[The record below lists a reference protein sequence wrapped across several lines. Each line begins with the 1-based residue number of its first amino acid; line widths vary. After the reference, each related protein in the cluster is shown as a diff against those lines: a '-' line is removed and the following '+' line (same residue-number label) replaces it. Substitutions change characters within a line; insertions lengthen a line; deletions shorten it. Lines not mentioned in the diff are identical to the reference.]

1 MHFVEHLGMAL
12 FPGGLII
19 SGSVITSWGLMAFL
33 AIASWLSV
41 RRLRESPGDYQIAVE
56 GVVSAMEDA
65 IEAVLPGRT
74 GMVFPFIATL
84 WIFILA
90 ANLTGI
96 FPGLHSPTSDLSVT
110 SSLAVLVFLSVHWF
124 GIKAEGLRG
133 YLKHYV
139 SPSPILLPFHLIS
152 EVSRTLA
159 LAVRLFGNVM
169 SLEIGYALI
178 LLVAGFLVP
187 VPLLM
192 LHLVEAVIQAYLFG
206 MLALIYIAGGI
217 QAQELRR
224 EKREVQIERHDFVRD
239 HFHNRRRTGN
249 RSWHHAACPCD
260 GQSHQ

>member
-1 MHFVEHLGMAL
+1 MNAAKILGA
-12 FPGGLII
+12 FPQVAGIRI
-19 SGSVITSWGLMAFL
+19 SGSVITTWGLMLFL
-33 AIASWLSV
+33 AAVSRLSA
-41 RRLRESPGDYQIAVE
+41 RLLRQSPGNYQVVLE
-56 GVVSAMEDA
+56 GIVSTMEDA
-65 IEAVLPGRT
+65 IESVLPGKCNL
-74 GMVFPFIATL
+74 VFPFIATL
-84 WIFILA
+84 WIFILL
-90 ANLTGI
+90 ANLAGI

-110 SSLAVLVFLSVHWF
+110 SGLACLVFLSVHWF
-124 GIKAEGLRG
+124 GVRAEGLG
-133 YLKHYV
+133 AYLKHYV

-224 EKREVQIERHDFVRD
+224 EKER
-239 HFHNRRRTGN
+239 G
-249 RSWHHAACPCD
+249 AI
-260 GQSHQ
+260 

>member
-1 MHFVEHLGMAL
+1 MFSAI
-12 FPGGLII
+12 LISTLLAPRGVNI
-19 SGSVITSWGLMAFL
+19 SGSVITSWGLMACL
-33 AIASWLSV
+33 ALVSWLSA
-41 RRLRESPGDYQIAVE
+41 RKLRQNPANYQVVLE
-56 GVVSAMEDA
+56 GIVSAMEDA
-65 IEAVLPGRT
+65 IESVLPGRCDL
-74 GMVFPFIATL
+74 VFPFVATL
-84 WIFILA
+84 WIFILF
-90 ANLTGI
+90 ANVTGI
-96 FPGLHSPTSDLSVT
+96 IPGLHSPTSDLSVT

-124 GIKAEGLRG
+124 GIKAEGLRA

-169 SLEIGYALI
+169 SLEIGYALV

-187 VPLLM
+187 IPLLM

-224 EKREVQIERHDFVRD
+224 EKER
-239 HFHNRRRTGN
+239 G
-249 RSWHHAACPCD
+249 AI
-260 GQSHQ
+260 

>member
-1 MHFVEHLGMAL
+1 MFSANL
-12 FPGGLII
+12 FGVLLSPGGVNI
-19 SGSVITSWGLMAFL
+19 SGSIITSWALTAFL
-33 AIASWLSV
+33 GIASWLSA
-41 RRLRESPGDYQIAVE
+41 RRLRESPGNYQVALE

-65 IEAVLPGRT
+65 IESVLPGRCDL
-74 GMVFPFIATL
+74 VFSFLATL
-84 WIFILA
+84 WIFILF
-90 ANLTGI
+90 ANLAGVI
-96 FPGLHSPTSDLSVT
+96 PGLNSPTSDLSVT
-110 SSLAVLVFLSVHWF
+110 SGLAILVFLSVHWF
-124 GIKAEGLRG
+124 GIKAEGLKA

-187 VPLLM
+187 IPLLM

-224 EKREVQIERHDFVRD
+224 EKKRGAI
-239 HFHNRRRTGN
+239 
-249 RSWHHAACPCD
+249 
-260 GQSHQ
+260 

>member
-1 MHFVEHLGMAL
+1 MFICSFEGNEMSGIAFLGLVTME
-12 FPGGLII
+12 PIRI
-19 SGSVITSWGLMAFL
+19 SGSVITSWGLIAVL
-33 AIASWLSV
+33 AVTCWLST
-41 RRLRESPGDYQIAVE
+41 RNIRQSPGNYQVVLE
-56 GVVSAMEDA
+56 GIISAMEDA
-65 IEAVLPGRT
+65 VEAVLPGKT
-74 GMVFPFIATL
+74 NLVFPFVATL
-84 WIFILA
+84 WIFVLL

-96 FPGLHSPTSDLSVT
+96 VPGLHSPTSDLAVT

-124 GIKAEGLRG
+124 GIRAEGLRA

-159 LAVRLFGNVM
+159 LAIRLFGNVM
-169 SLEIGYALI
+169 SLELGYALI

-187 VPLLM
+187 IPLLM

-224 EKREVQIERHDFVRD
+224 EKERGA
-239 HFHNRRRTGN
+239 N
-249 RSWHHAACPCD
+249 
-260 GQSHQ
+260 